1 MTSSSSYSL
10 DPHDAAAAA
19 DDGVVVVVVVV
30 GGIDHSWSM
39 TSGLSMSIET
49 KDKE

>member
-19 DDGVVVVVVVV
+19 DDGVVVVVG